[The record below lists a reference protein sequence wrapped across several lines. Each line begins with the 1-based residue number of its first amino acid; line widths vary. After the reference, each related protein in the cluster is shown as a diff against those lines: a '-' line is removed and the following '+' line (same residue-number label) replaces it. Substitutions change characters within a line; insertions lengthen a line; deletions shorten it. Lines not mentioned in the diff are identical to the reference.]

1 MPRNE
6 KAKRKLSE
14 PKQKRSSTAQPSKTS
29 ISSSTTRTKSI
40 PRPNISPKREKDTRS
55 LSKKREDMIQRRFR
69 PGEKALTQI
78 RKYKK
83 VTHLNIRKLPFQR
96 LVRDIANRINPELS
110 FRWTP
115 NALEVLQSVAEDY
128 LINLF
133 EDSYQCAL
141 HAKRT
146 TLMSKDM
153 SLARRIRGI
162 TDLGRATFSYF

>member
-14 PKQKRSSTAQPSKTS
+14 PKQKRSTTTQPSKLS
-29 ISSSTTRTKSI
+29 IPSSTSRTKSV
-40 PRPNISPKREKDTRS
+40 PKQKASPREKDTRS
-55 LSKKREDMIQRRFR
+55 LSKKREEMIQRRFR

-96 LVRDIANRINPELS
+96 LVRDIANRINPEINL
-110 FRWTP
+110 RWTP